1 MADPDPAAVK
11 PKVRLH
17 LRPDEARKVIA
28 AASKRGRHGFRDMVL
43 VRMTYRHGL
52 RASEAVGMRW
62 DHIDLD
68 GGTIYVTRAKSG
80 SLSELAMF
88 SCSWIWMK

>member
-1 MADPDPAAVK
+1 MGTTQPDAVK
-11 PKVRLH
+11 PNVRLH

-62 DHIDLD
+62 DHVDLD

-80 SLSELAMF
+80 NASTHQHGRG
-88 SCSWIWMK
+88 